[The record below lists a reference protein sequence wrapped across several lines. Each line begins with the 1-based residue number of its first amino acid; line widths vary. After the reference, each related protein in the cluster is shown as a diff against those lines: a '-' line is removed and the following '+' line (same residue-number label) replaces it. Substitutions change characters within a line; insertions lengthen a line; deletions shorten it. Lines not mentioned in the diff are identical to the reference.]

1 MKKNP
6 LAATFE
12 ELGADGSANH
22 VGTVDFKV
30 LHAPSGLI
38 SGALLSPEGVLLGQ
52 VSITG
57 VDLAAFEPKKVGR
70 PRADE
75 KRLAVLLAWALK
87 YCELGDKRTEADN
100 QAAQFF
106 NYSEGKKV
114 RDIRRDLSK
123 KLGLDVECGIA
134 SINDD
139 SSAGPPPCSVL
150 IRRPTYYQI
159 DDKSEIVGIGD
170 LWTASFGCRVESGKA
185 FKVEI
190 PNVEDS
196 DAFAKLKQSGG
207 PIIISV
213 LRPGR

>member
-12 ELGADGSANH
+12 ALGDDGVSRQF
-22 VGTVDFKV
+22 GTVDFQV

-38 SGALLSPEGVLLGQ
+38 SGALLSPDGALLGQ

-57 VDLAAFEPKKVGR
+57 FDLSAFEQKKAGR

-87 YCELGDKRTEADN
+87 YGELSDKRTEADN
-100 QAAQFF
+100 QTAEWFK
-106 NYSEGKKV
+106 YSEGSKV
-114 RDIRRDLSK
+114 RRIRIDLAKSI
-123 KLGLDVECGIA
+123 GLDLECCIA

-139 SSAGPPPCSVL
+139 TSNGPPPCSVL
-150 IRRPTYYQI
+150 IRRPTYYQ
-159 DDKSEIVGIGD
+159 SEGRAEILGIGD
-170 LWTASFGCRVESGKA
+170 LWTASFGCRVQSGKV

-190 PNVEDS
+190 PSVDNS
-196 DAFAKLKQSGG
+196 DAFTKMRQNGG

-213 LRPGR
+213 LRPGQ